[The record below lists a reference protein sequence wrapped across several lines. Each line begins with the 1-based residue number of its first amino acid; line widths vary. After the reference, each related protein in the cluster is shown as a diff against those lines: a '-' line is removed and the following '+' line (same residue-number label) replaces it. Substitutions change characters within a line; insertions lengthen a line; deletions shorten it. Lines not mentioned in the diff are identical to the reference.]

1 MTETWLTPSALNS
14 ASFSEFGEVIEIA
27 DHKPRVINYDQTL
40 RYDDLATID
49 VAEQG
54 GKPVISI
61 FRSKPVVLPFL
72 IRVMEYH
79 PLGSQTFMPLHNRPF
94 VVLVARSATV
104 LDPSTIRA
112 FVTNGR
118 QGVSYRKGTWHHYQ
132 ISLDVESEY
141 LVIDRDGPGDNC
153 VECQLDEKIWI
164 NPADL

>member
-1 MTETWLTPSALNS
+1 MTETRLTPSALSS
-14 ASFSEFGEVIEIA
+14 AAFSEFGEVIETA
-27 DHKPRVINYDQTL
+27 ANQPRAINYGQTL
-40 RYDDLATID
+40 RYDDVATID
-49 VAEQG
+49 VAEQD

-72 IRVMEYH
+72 VTIMEYH

-112 FVTNGR
+112 FVTNGW

-132 ISLDVESEY
+132 LSLDVESEY
-141 LVIDRDGPGDNC
+141 LVIDRDGSGDNC